1 MYEQLKDGIRQR
13 IGRDLR
19 VYETIA
25 VGAMSGAIA
34 AAATTPF
41 DVIKTRMMT
50 GTLASVSMIAAAN
63 EIITKESFLAL
74 FRGVVP
80 RMLWIAPLGA
90 MNFAGYE
97 LAKRAMENDPIEPEL
112 EPEAEMAL
120 AGGMQ

>member
-1 MYEQLKDGIRQR
+1 MK
-13 IGRDLR
+13 
-19 VYETIA
+19 
-25 VGAMSGAIA
+25 
-34 AAATTPF
+34 
-41 DVIKTRMMT
+41 
-50 GTLASVSMIAAAN
+50 
-63 EIITKESFLAL
+63 IITKESFLAL

-97 LAKRAMENDPIEPEL
+97 LAKRAMENDPIEPEP